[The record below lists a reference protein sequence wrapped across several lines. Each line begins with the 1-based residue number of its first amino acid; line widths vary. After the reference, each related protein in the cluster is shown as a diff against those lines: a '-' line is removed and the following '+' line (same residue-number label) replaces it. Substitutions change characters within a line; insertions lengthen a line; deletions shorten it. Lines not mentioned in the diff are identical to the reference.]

1 MTETAETCR
10 YCEIIQPAVAAH
22 RGASRRYPEN
32 SMAAYKEA
40 INIAMESPEVRF
52 FIEMDVRA
60 TKDGGLVLM
69 HDSDVSRTTNGSGF
83 IEEMRLADIQR
94 LKMKPVADI
103 VGSSHVCHDRVHN
116 PLFEITE
123 QDLRVP
129 ALNEVLQVVQEANRV
144 RGDIGSPIGLALEI
158 KPTPPSRFFSRWVE
172 PIAGVLSA
180 VLDKIGLHWLAD
192 KVMPHTPS
200 IDLLGETLNRQA
212 QIGNAPPLLVFSAA
226 GAIGKRDLKELW
238 SDLSSEA
245 KLSMMHQSGKRDV
258 SLPYVADNLTQAMM
272 LNAPHSAPFGDLS
285 RTMPVMNTVQK
296 IAGAIESFSLI
307 GSLTPQT
314 KAAKRMAA
322 SGIPVLT
329 NFIPLDSPTDIQAAI
344 SNGTT
349 LVTANYPERAVR
361 VLKEYVRA
369 NPESDNVAMQ
379 PAPELEGHFV
389 KQEMQRRERGTA
401 AYGLARDG
409 KNGCPEKNGCPQ
421 KNDCPQ
427 KNGCPTAKNSCGKNS
442 CR

>member
-1 MTETAETCR
+1 MTEENEVCR

-40 INIAMESPEVRF
+40 INISMENPEVRF

-69 HDSDVSRTTNGSGF
+69 HDSDVSRTTRGSGV
-83 IEEMRLADIQR
+83 IEEMSLSDIRR
-94 LKMKPVADI
+94 LKMRPVAEI
-103 VGSSHVCHDRVHN
+103 VGDGHVCHDRTKH
-116 PLFEITE
+116 PLFKVTD

-129 ALNEVLQVVQEANRV
+129 SLEEVLQVVQEANRV
-144 RGDIGSPIGLALEI
+144 RGNIGSPIGLALEI
-158 KPTPPSRFFSRWVE
+158 KPNPPSRFFSRWVE

-180 VLDKIGLHWLAD
+180 LLDKVGLHWLAD

-200 IDLLGETLNRQA
+200 IDRLAETLNQQA
-212 QIGNAPPLLVFSAA
+212 QNGSSTPLLVFSAA
-226 GAIGKRDLKELW
+226 GAIGRRDLKELW
-238 SDLSSEA
+238 SDLSPEA
-245 KLSMMHQSGKRDV
+245 KLSMMHQSAHQNV
-258 SLPYVADNLTQAMM
+258 SLPYVADSLTKAMM

-329 NFIPLDSPTDIQAAI
+329 NFIPLDSPADIQAAI
-344 SNGTT
+344 STGTT
-349 LVTANYPERAVR
+349 LITANYPERAVR

-369 NPESDNVAMQ
+369 NPESENVAMQ

-389 KQEMQRRERGTA
+389 QQEMQRRERSAA
-401 AYGLARDG
+401 AYGLAKDG

-421 KNDCPQ
+421 A
-427 KNGCPTAKNSCGKNS
+427 AKNSCGKNS

>member
-1 MTETAETCR
+1 MTEENAVCR

-32 SMAAYKEA
+32 SMASFKEA
-40 INIAMESPEVRF
+40 INISMENPEVRF

-69 HDSDVSRTTNGSGF
+69 HDSDVSRTTVGSGF
-83 IEEMRLADIQR
+83 IEEMSLADIQR
-94 LKMKPVADI
+94 LKMRPVADI
-103 VGSSHVCHDRVHN
+103 VGSGHVCHDRVQN
-116 PLFEITE
+116 PLFHITD
-123 QDLRVP
+123 QDLHVP
-129 ALNEVLQVVQEANRV
+129 SLDEVLQVVQEANRV

-158 KPTPPSRFFSRWVE
+158 KPNPPSRFFSRWVE

-200 IDLLGETLNRQA
+200 IDRLAETLNRQA
-212 QIGNAPPLLVFSAA
+212 QSGSSTPLLVFSAA

-238 SDLSSEA
+238 SDLTPEA
-245 KLSMMHQSGKRDV
+245 KLSMMHQSGKRDA
-258 SLPYVADNLTQAMM
+258 SLPYVADNLTKAMI

-329 NFIPLDSPTDIQAAI
+329 NFIPLDSPADIQGAI
-344 SNGTT
+344 SSGTT
-349 LVTANYPERAVR
+349 LITANYPERAVR

-369 NPESDNVAMQ
+369 NPESENVAMQ

-389 KQEMQRRERGTA
+389 KQEMQRRERSA
-401 AYGLARDG
+401 SAYGLAKNG
-409 KNGCPEKNGCPQ
+409 KNGCPE
-421 KNDCPQ
+421 